1 MIDKCSFF
9 SQSSW
14 SGIGRTKVGRPRSSS
29 QQFVTQRSFHIKH
42 YLGSTRVDS
51 SYLHL
56 YSPFDKARIY
66 QTNIV
71 VFEGLFGLPIFVI
84 SFDDKSQQ
92 LWYRHKKNRKKNV
105 FWLPRKATRWNV
117 VHLYLR
123 WHPSLTVGMLDVP
136 NTLGRSEIFFITNY
150 RPLICIDRALKTHY
164 SKSTYWVVEW
174 SRLQI
179 WNHYINFLI
188 I

>member
-92 LWYRHKKNRKKNV
+92 LWYRHKKNRKKND
-105 FWLPRKATRWNV
+105 FLAPPESDAMKRRASLPSMTPIIDGGDAR
-117 VHLYLR
+117 
-123 WHPSLTVGMLDVP
+123 
-136 NTLGRSEIFFITNY
+136 
-150 RPLICIDRALKTHY
+150 RP
-164 SKSTYWVVEW
+164 
-174 SRLQI
+174 
-179 WNHYINFLI
+179 
-188 I
+188 